1 MIQHERLI
9 QLIRDAE
16 TARAHSTLKVL
27 QVQLLTQR
35 AIQQMNAPL
44 LDTAAAINA
53 QRSEICSIC
62 DGKAYAL
69 VGIHYLCWRCQSAG
83 QWAHLRAAERKENKK
98 ALKAWLAVMTA
109 ASFAGWLIWQI
120 AYLAK

>member
-1 MIQHERLI
+1 MIQHDRLI
-9 QLIRDAE
+9 QLIRDAK
-16 TARAHSTLKVL
+16 TARAHNTLKVL
-27 QVQLLTQR
+27 QTQLLTQQ

-44 LDTAAAINA
+44 RETAEAISA
-53 QRSEICSIC
+53 QRAEVCSIC

-98 ALKAWLAVMTA
+98 ALKAWLLVMTA

-120 AYLAK
+120 ADLAK